1 VALLLP
7 GSPLQ
12 GLNDTMDMSQSRQ
25 PFATF
30 LHPANLGALD
40 ASVAAKVLA
49 AGGDVAMIIDRDG
62 IICDLSV
69 SNPDLELDGYDT
81 WIQKRW
87 VDTVTL
93 DSRAKV
99 TELLRDAADDQPLKW
114 RELNHPSRR
123 GETVALRY
131 VAMTAGHDGRIIA
144 IGRDHRASAILQQRL
159 LQAQQS
165 MERDYAQMRDTESRY
180 RSLFQTTSE
189 AVVVVD
195 GATRR
200 VAEANPAADRL
211 IGGDGSLIGRPF
223 SRLFAVQSQE
233 EASSMLSVAQASS
246 NRVGSQITLT
256 ANGRNLIASASLF
269 RQDRS
274 THFLVRINST
284 ERGEASLPEGSA
296 RMLEAI
302 NRLPDGFVVTGPDL
316 QILTLN
322 AAFLDMAHLPTPEQ
336 AKGQL
341 LSQFLGRPGLDRNIL
356 LESLNRHGVVR
367 NFPTVMQTQFGDIE
381 DVEVCAVSVTD
392 TQTPCYGFSIR
403 RVARRDI
410 VRDLDRPQT
419 AVEIPR
425 TPADMTE
432 LVGRVSLKEIVRDT
446 TDVVERLCI
455 EAALE
460 LSGNNRASAA
470 EILGVSRQSL
480 YSKLHRFGIGNLD
493 DDEG

>member
-1 VALLLP
+1 MTIMEL
-7 GSPLQ
+7 
-12 GLNDTMDMSQSRQ
+12 SQSRQ
-25 PFATF
+25 SFATF
-30 LHPANLGALD
+30 MHPANLGALD

-62 IICDLSV
+62 VICDLSV
-69 SNPDLELDGYDT
+69 SNEDLQLDGHDT

-99 TELLRDAADDQPLKW
+99 TELLRDAADDKPMRW
-114 RELNHPSRR
+114 RELNHPSKR
-123 GETVALRY
+123 GDGVALRY
-131 VAMTAGHDGRIIA
+131 VAMAAGRDGRVIA

-180 RSLFQTTSE
+180 RSLFQMTNE
-189 AVVVVD
+189 AVLVID
-195 GATRR
+195 GVSRR
-200 VAEANPAADRL
+200 VVEANSAADRL
-211 IGGDGSLIGRPF
+211 VGGDGSLVGRPF
-223 SRLFAVQSQE
+223 ARVFAAQSQE

-246 NRVGSQITLT
+246 NRTGPLVSLT
-256 ANGRNLIASASLF
+256 ANGRGIHASASLF
-269 RQDRS
+269 RQDRP
-274 THFLVRINST
+274 THFLVRLTSSDKS
-284 ERGEASLPEGSA
+284 EPSLPEGSA
-296 RMLEAI
+296 RMLDAI

-322 AAFLDMAHLPTPEQ
+322 AAFLDMAQLPTMEQ

-356 LESLNRHGVVR
+356 LESLNKHGTVR

-392 TQTPCYGFSIR
+392 TEVPCFGFSIR

-410 VRDLDRPQT
+410 VRDMDRPNVT
-419 AVEIPR
+419 AELPR
-425 TPADMTE
+425 TPADMSE

-493 DDEG
+493 DDDS

>member
-1 VALLLP
+1 MTLMEL
-7 GSPLQ
+7 
-12 GLNDTMDMSQSRQ
+12 SQSRQ
-25 PFATF
+25 LFPAFIQ
-30 LHPANLGALD
+30 PANLGALD

-49 AGGDVAMIIDRDG
+49 AGGDVAMIVDRDG
-62 IICDLSV
+62 VICDLSV
-69 SNPDLELDGYDT
+69 SNQELELDGHDT
-81 WIQKRW
+81 WVHKRW

-93 DSRAKV
+93 ESRAKV
-99 TELLRDAADDQPLKW
+99 TELLRDALDDKPMRW

-123 GETVALRY
+123 GENVALRY
-131 VAMTAGHDGRIIA
+131 VAMAAGRDNRVIV

-159 LQAQQS
+159 LLAQQS

-180 RSLFQTTSE
+180 RSLFQMTTE
-189 AVVVVD
+189 AVLVVD
-195 GATRR
+195 GSTRR
-200 VAEANPAADRL
+200 VVEANPAADRL
-211 IGGDGSLIGRPF
+211 VGGDGSLMGRPF
-223 SRLFAVQSQE
+223 VKLFAMQSQD
-233 EASSMLSVAQASS
+233 EAGSMLSVAQASAS
-246 NRVGSQITLT
+246 RISPQTSLA
-256 ANGRNLIASASLF
+256 ANGRSVTATVSLF
-269 RQDRS
+269 RQDRA
-274 THFLVRINST
+274 THFLVRLVSGDRD
-284 ERGEASLPEGSA
+284 EPSLPEGSA
-296 RMLEAI
+296 RMLDAI

-336 AKGQL
+336 AKGLL

-356 LESLNRHGVVR
+356 LESLTKHGVVR
-367 NFPTVMQTQFGDIE
+367 NFPTVMQTQFGDVE

-392 TQTPCYGFSIR
+392 SATPCFGFSIR

-410 VRDLDRPQT
+410 ARDLDRPT
-419 AVEIPR
+419 VALNLPR
-425 TPADMTE
+425 TPADMSE

-460 LSGNNRASAA
+460 LTGNNRASAA

-493 DDEG
+493 DDES

>member
-1 VALLLP
+1 ME
-7 GSPLQ
+7 S
-12 GLNDTMDMSQSRQ
+12 SHSRQ
-25 PFATF
+25 AFATF
-30 LHPANLGALD
+30 IHPSNLGALD

-62 IICDLSV
+62 VICDLSV
-69 SNPDLELDGYDT
+69 SNPDLDLAGHDT
-81 WIQKRW
+81 WVHKRW
-87 VDTVTL
+87 ADTVTL
-93 DSRAKV
+93 DSRNKV
-99 TELLRDAADDQPLKW
+99 AELLRDASEDKPLRW
-114 RELNHPSRR
+114 RELNHPSRS
-123 GETVALRY
+123 GDSVSLRY
-131 VAMTAGHDGRIIA
+131 VAMAAGRDGRVIA

-180 RSLFQTTSE
+180 RSLFQMTNE
-189 AVVVVD
+189 AVIVVD

-200 VAEANPAADRL
+200 VAEANPAADKL
-211 IGGDGSLIGRPF
+211 VGGDGSLIGRPF

-246 NRVGSQITLT
+246 SRFGNQVPLT
-256 ANGRNLIASASLF
+256 SNGRNVVASVSLF

-274 THFLVRINST
+274 THFLVRITST
-284 ERGEASLPEGSA
+284 ERVEASLPEGSA
-296 RMLEAI
+296 RMLAAI
-302 NRLPDGFVVTGPDL
+302 NRLPDGFVVTGLDL
-316 QILTLN
+316 QILTVN
-322 AAFLDMAHLPTPEQ
+322 AAFLDMAHLPTEEQ

-356 LESLNRHGVVR
+356 LENLARHGVVR
-367 NFPTVMQTQFGDIE
+367 NFPTVMQTQFGDVE

-392 TQTPCYGFSIR
+392 TQVPCYGFSIR

-410 VRDLDRPQT
+410 VRDLDRPQI
-419 AVEIPR
+419 AIELPR
-425 TPADMTE
+425 TPAEMSE

-446 TDVVERLCI
+446 TDVVEKLCI

-493 DDEG
+493 DDES

>member
-1 VALLLP
+1 MEL
-7 GSPLQ
+7 
-12 GLNDTMDMSQSRQ
+12 SQARQ
-25 PFATF
+25 SFASF

-62 IICDLSV
+62 VICDLCV
-69 SNPDLELDGYDT
+69 SNQELELDGHDT
-81 WIQKRW
+81 WIRKRW

-93 DSRAKV
+93 ESRAKV
-99 TELLRDAADDQPLKW
+99 TDLLHDAAEDKPLRW
-114 RELNHPSRR
+114 RELNHPSKR
-123 GETVALRY
+123 GDIVALRY
-131 VAMTAGHDGRIIA
+131 VAMAAGRDNRVIV

-159 LQAQQS
+159 LKAQQS

-180 RSLFQTTSE
+180 RSLFQMTNE
-189 AVVVVD
+189 AVLVID
-195 GATRR
+195 GASRR
-200 VAEANPAADRL
+200 VVEANPAADQL
-211 IGGDGSLIGRPF
+211 VGGDGALIGRPF
-223 SRLFAVQSQE
+223 VRLFGVESQDD
-233 EASSMLSVAQASS
+233 AGSMLSVAQSS
-246 NRVGSQITLT
+246 SSRVGPQVSLT
-256 ANGRNLIASASLF
+256 ANGRQITASVSLF

-274 THFLVRINST
+274 THFLVRLISN
-284 ERGEASLPEGSA
+284 ERGEPSLPETSA
-296 RMLEAI
+296 RMLDAI

-316 QILTLN
+316 KILTLN
-322 AAFLDMAHLPTPEQ
+322 AAFLDMAHLPTAEQ

-356 LESLNRHGVVR
+356 LESLTKHGVVR

-392 TQTPCYGFSIR
+392 TEIPCFGFSIR

-410 VRDLDRPQT
+410 ARDLDRPT
-419 AVEIPR
+419 AVVELPR
-425 TPADMTE
+425 TPADMSE

-493 DDEG
+493 DDDS

>member
-1 VALLLP
+1 MTPMEL
-7 GSPLQ
+7 
-12 GLNDTMDMSQSRQ
+12 SQSRQ
-25 PFATF
+25 SFAAF

-62 IICDLSV
+62 VICDLSV
-69 SNPDLELDGYDT
+69 SNEDLHLDGHDT
-81 WIQKRW
+81 WIDKRW
-87 VDTVTL
+87 VDTVSL
-93 DSRAKV
+93 ESRAKV
-99 TELLRDAADDQPLKW
+99 TELLRDAADDKPLRW

-123 GETVALRY
+123 GEVVALRY
-131 VAMTAGHDGRIIA
+131 VAMAAGRDGRIIV
-144 IGRDHRASAILQQRL
+144 IGRDHRASAVLQQRL
-159 LQAQQS
+159 LLAQQS

-180 RSLFQTTSE
+180 RSLFQMTSE
-189 AVVVVD
+189 AVVVID

-200 VAEANPAADRL
+200 IVEANPAADRL
-211 IGGDGSLIGRPF
+211 VGGDGSLIGKPF
-223 SRLFAVQSQE
+223 ARLFAEDSQE

-246 NRVGSQITLT
+246 NRVGPHISLT
-256 ANGRNLIASASLF
+256 AQGRALTASASLF
-269 RQDRS
+269 RQDRT
-274 THFLVRINST
+274 THFLVRLSST
-284 ERGEASLPEGSA
+284 EAGKPSLSENNA

-356 LESLNRHGVVR
+356 LESLTKHGVVR
-367 NFPTVMQTQFGDIE
+367 NFPTVMQTQFGDVE
-381 DVEVCAVSVTD
+381 DVEVCAVSITD
-392 TQTPCYGFSIR
+392 TNLPCFGFSIR
-403 RVARRDI
+403 RVARRD
-410 VRDLDRPQT
+410 VARDMDRPT
-419 AVEIPR
+419 VSVELPR
-425 TPADMTE
+425 TSADMSD

-493 DDEG
+493 DDDS